1 MVLNILAELFLYL
14 HFSLIFSVTF
24 LGTVLFYRTRDK
36 YIRRF
41 LEVLYP
47 LVLYL
52 SLLFLVNYLTGMKD
66 LIPVPTE
73 STMVLSLL
81 MSFGAASFITL
92 IIRGSYVYTFS
103 LIPFKPSV
111 QYRLNAITNISCIF
125 LFIGWCFSI
134 FYVSRGNWLITV
146 VPTLNLWYLIASGFV
161 FLQSVLAFVFLRW
174 RKEERAQELY
184 YRIIYS
190 YLPLAIFI
198 PLDIIFF
205 RDSAFKLTYI
215 SYTIF
220 IITSYLYMSRYYVLN
235 YEPEQTSLEQSK
247 EGFYRKFNISD
258 REKEII
264 ELLIEGMPNIEIAEK
279 LCISI
284 NTVKTHVQ
292 NIYQKTN
299 VSNRVQLLH
308 RIKIWNQNN
317 RPIRQPL

>member
-1 MVLNILAELFLYL
+1 MVLNILAEFFLYL

-36 YIRRF
+36 YICRF

-52 SLLFLVNYLTGMKD
+52 SLQFLVTYLTGTRD
-66 LIPVPTE
+66 LLPESAE
-73 STMVLSLL
+73 STKVLSLL
-81 MSFGAASFITL
+81 MSFVAAAFITL

-103 LIPFKPSV
+103 LIPFQSKV
-111 QYRLNAITNISCIF
+111 QHRLNSITNISCIF

-134 FYVSRGNWLITV
+134 FYFSKGNWIIAV
-146 VPTLNLWYLIASGFV
+146 DPTLNLWYLIASGFV
-161 FLQSVLAFVFLRW
+161 FLQSVLAFIFLRW
-174 RKEERAQELY
+174 RKEERAQALY

-190 YLPLAIFI
+190 YLPLAAFI

-205 RDSAFKLTYI
+205 RNSAFKLTYI

-235 YEPEQTSLEQSK
+235 YEPEGTSLEASK
-247 EGFYRKFNISD
+247 IEFYKKFNISE

-308 RIKIWNQNN
+308 RIKMWNQNN
-317 RPIRQPL
+317 RLERQPL